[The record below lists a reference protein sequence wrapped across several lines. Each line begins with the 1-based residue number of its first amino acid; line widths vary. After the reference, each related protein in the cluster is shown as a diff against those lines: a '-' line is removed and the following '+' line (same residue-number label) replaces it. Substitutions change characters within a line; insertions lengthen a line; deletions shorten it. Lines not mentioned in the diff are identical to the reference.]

1 VVRVPAGDITHRAVL
16 RTVARRALPHFVEA
30 TVVPAILFYSCI
42 LVLGI
47 WVAFIV
53 SLAWSY
59 MAIARRVVGGR
70 TVPPILVLSTVA
82 LTVRTAL
89 AIASGSTFL
98 YFVQPVLC
106 TLTISAVFLGSLA
119 MGRPLIALL
128 ASDFWPLTPEVAEH
142 PAVVR
147 LFRGLTILWAGIN
160 LALAAVTFVLLLT
173 LPVEAFVPAKMV
185 SGYIITGTGIVVTVA
200 LSIATARREGLVHAV
215 SAEATPAEP
224 IAAAA

>member
-1 VVRVPAGDITHRAVL
+1 VL

-30 TVVPAILFYSCI
+30 TVVPAVLFYSCI

-47 WVAFIV
+47 WVAFVV

-59 MAIARRVVGGR
+59 LAIARRVVSGAQ
-70 TVPPILVLSTVA
+70 VPPILVLSTVA

-106 TLTISAVFLGSLA
+106 TLAIAGVFLGSLA
-119 MGRPLIALL
+119 MGRPLIGLL
-128 ASDFWPLTPEVAEH
+128 ASDFWPLTPEVAAH

-160 LALAAVTFVLLLT
+160 LALAAVTFVLLIT
-173 LPVEAFVPAKMV
+173 LPVEAFVPAKML
-185 SGYIITGTGIVVTVA
+185 SGYIITGSGIVVTVA
-200 LSIATARREGLVHAV
+200 LSIATARREGLMQAAT
-215 SAEATPAEP
+215 AEALPV
-224 IAAAA
+224 AA